1 MTKGRI
7 LIVDDS
13 LISREILANALVE
26 CEFEVSSASSGE
38 KALQKIEQ
46 FNPDLILL
54 DINMPEMN
62 GFQFCDILKNEMKR
76 RDILIIFI
84 TGTKDKETTSKGF
97 ACGCVDF
104 ITKPYE
110 IEELIARVTVLL
122 NLKHS
127 EKRLTELKT
136 IADEANATK
145 SDFLANMSH
154 EIRTPMSAIIGFTEI
169 LLSTHI
175 NAIQRDY
182 LEMIEISANS
192 LLDIINDILDFSK
205 QESGKFTINPSCFN
219 IRKNITSIIHTYSI
233 QSLKKGVELLYQID
247 DSIPEFIIA
256 DSTRLRQVIIN
267 LISNGIKFTDQGSV
281 FLRVQKVVK
290 NNVAMLHCSVEDTGL
305 GISPEKMSMLFE
317 KFTQIE
323 NKNTKKYKG
332 SGLGLVICKSLV
344 ELMGG
349 TIHVS
354 SQLSQGSTFSFEIP
368 LIEDTTTQ
376 NNDVLEELSQ
386 LDENNLSLNILLTD
400 DYFVNQKMITALLSK
415 KGWNVSIASTGI
427 EALNKI
433 EESKFDIIL
442 MDMHMPEMDGIT
454 ATTIIRER
462 EKLSGI
468 HVPIIALTANA
479 FEQDRKKCL
488 DSGMDD
494 FISKPVDTD
503 LLYQVIIKYAGGKVK
518 QCKSDIEYETDEKKS
533 IHRHIPILT
542 MIILKEWMKKA
553 LMRLN
558 DIIFLTSPTS

>member
-26 CEFEVSSASSGE
+26 SEFEVSSVSSGE

-46 FNPDLILL
+46 FNPELILL
-54 DINMPEMN
+54 DINMPGMN
-62 GFQFCDILKNEMKR
+62 GFQFCDILKNEMNR

-84 TGTKDKETTSKGF
+84 TGSKNKEITSKGF

-110 IEELIARVTVLL
+110 IEELIARVTVHL

-136 IADEANATK
+136 IADEANTAK

-175 NAIQRDY
+175 SAIQRDY

-205 QESGKFTINPSCFN
+205 LESGKFTISPSSCN
-219 IRKNITSIIHTYSI
+219 VKSNITSIIHTYSI

-256 DSTRLRQVIIN
+256 DSTRLRQVLIN
-267 LISNGIKFTDQGSV
+267 LISNAIKFTDQGSV
-281 FLRVQKVVK
+281 FLRIQKKLK
-290 NNVAMLHCSVEDTGL
+290 NNVAMLHFSIEDTGL
-305 GISPEKMSMLFE
+305 GISPEKMSLLFE

-354 SQLSQGSTFSFEIP
+354 SRLSQGSTFSFEIP
-368 LIEDTTTQ
+368 LIEDTNIQ
-376 NNDVLEELSQ
+376 DNEIIEELTVPY
-386 LDENNLSLNILLTD
+386 ENNLSLNILLAD
-400 DYFVNQKMITALLSK
+400 DYFVNQKMITAILLK

-454 ATTIIRER
+454 ATTIIRES

-468 HVPIIALTANA
+468 HVPIIALTASA
-479 FEQDRKKCL
+479 FEQDKKKCL
-488 DSGMDD
+488 ESGMDD
-494 FISKPVDTD
+494 FISKPVDTE
-503 LLYQVIIKYAGGKVK
+503 LLYQIIIKYAGDKVK
-518 QCKSDIEYETDEKKS
+518 QCKSDAEYETDDKKLYTPS
-533 IHRHIPILT
+533 YT
-542 MIILKEWMKKA
+542 YF
-553 LMRLN
+553 N
-558 DIIFLTSPTS
+558 